1 MRQKSASTPKVRYR
15 ESGGFNL
22 PLQYEKIDGRLLNCF
37 VIAREFK
44 LNPYYVD
51 ENWGD
56 LQISETLSFLNEMY
70 KKMKK

>member
-1 MRQKSASTPKVRYR
+1 M
-15 ESGGFNL
+15 